1 MSDDTLLPFDLPSV
15 GRKKLT
21 IDFAGGNQSSDGGLL
36 LLRAAERKLG
46 VCRRLAEAMPDR
58 RDPERVRH
66 AMFEMVMARAS
77 AIACGY
83 EDAIDLDR
91 LRHDPLMKVAVG
103 RCPASGAPL
112 ASQSTI
118 SRLENAPSKTEA
130 ARLSAA
136 LLDQFGTTVKP
147 GKLEVLDIDDTFCA
161 AHGGQQ
167 LAFWNAHHDERGF
180 ASMHIYH
187 VASGTPVAA
196 ILRPA
201 RTPKGSEV
209 RTVIKH
215 VTKRLRRHWPKTRI
229 VWRGD
234 SHYGRVEAMEW
245 AEDNDADYI
254 FGLAGNAA
262 LDALVAEAAV
272 NLRFHHAMSSKAKL
286 RTYASFLYQAGSWK
300 RPRKVVARLECSL
313 QPVGEAGMRQ
323 EVDIR
328 YVVTSLKGSAQH
340 LYENV
345 YCQRGQMENL
355 IKLHKAQLAS
365 DRMSCHSATANQV
378 RLVLH
383 TAAFWLMHGVR
394 AAIPQASPLAKCEF
408 ATHPRAP
415 DQDRRARDRA
425 CRAHPRPAAHQLPGR
440 GAVPVRRTR
449 PHAVR
454 PMSRG
459 AVCPDEP
466 PTRQINPER
475 VASRVASH
483 RSRQTERRH
492 ASEPP
497 DVQKSA
503 ASCMIRASHVAYCI
517 SARSDQ
523 HINDFVAGYQR
534 EACNRP

>member
-1 MSDDTLLPFDLPSV
+1 MNENMLLPFDLPSV
-15 GRKKLT
+15 HRKKLT
-21 IDFAGGNQSSDGGLL
+21 VDFEGGNQSSDGGLL
-36 LLRAAERKLG
+36 LLRQAERKLG
-46 VCRRLAEAMPDR
+46 VCRRLCDAMPDR
-58 RDPERVRH
+58 RDPSRICHEI
-66 AMFEMVMARAS
+66 FEMVMARVS
-77 AIACGY
+77 AIACGHK
-83 EDAIDLDR
+83 DAIDLDR
-91 LRHDPLMKVAVG
+91 LRHDPLMKIAVG
-103 RCPASGAPL
+103 RCPDSGAPL

-130 ARLSAA
+130 ARLTAA
-136 LLDQFGTTVKP
+136 LVDQAGTTVKP
-147 GKLEVLDIDDTFCA
+147 CQQEVLDIDDTFCA

-187 VASGTPVAA
+187 VASGTPIVT

-201 RTPKGSEV
+201 RTPKGTEV

-215 VTKRLRRHWPKTRI
+215 VTKRLRRHWSKTRI

-254 FGLAGNAA
+254 FGLAGNAT
-262 LDALVAEAAV
+262 LDALVAETADY
-272 NLRFHHAMSSKAKL
+272 LRFHHAMSSKAKL
-286 RTYASFLYQAGSWK
+286 RSFASFMYQAGSWK

-313 QPVGEAGMRQ
+313 QPVAGETGMRQ

-340 LYENV
+340 LYEKV

-394 AAIPQASPLAKCEF
+394 SAIPQTNPLAKCEF
-408 ATHPRAP
+408 ATIRE
-415 DQDRRARDRA
+415 RLIKIGARVIEHIARI
-425 CRAHPRPAAHQLPGR
+425 RVQLP
-440 GAVPVRRTR
+440 T
-449 PHAVR
+449 
-454 PMSRG
+454 S
-459 AVCPDEP
+459 CPEGP
-466 PTRQINPER
+466 LF
-475 VASRVASH
+475 
-483 RSRQTERRH
+483 
-492 ASEPP
+492 
-497 DVQKSA
+497 
-503 ASCMIRASHVAYCI
+503 RAIALRLMPS
-517 SARSDQ
+517 
-523 HINDFVAGYQR
+523 G
-534 EACNRP
+534 P

>member
-1 MSDDTLLPFDLPSV
+1 MTDATPLPFDLPSV
-15 GRKKLT
+15 RRKKLT
-21 IDFAGGNQSSDGGLL
+21 VDFDGGNQSSDAGLL
-36 LLRAAERKLG
+36 LLKHAERKLG
-46 VCRRLAEAMPDR
+46 VCGRLADAMPDR
-58 RDPERVRH
+58 RDASRIRH
-66 AMFEMVMARAS
+66 EMFEMVMARVS
-77 AIACGY
+77 AIACGHK
-83 EDAIDLDR
+83 DAIDLDR
-91 LRHDPLMKVAVG
+91 LRHDPLMKIAVG
-103 RCPASGAPL
+103 RCPTTGSPL

-136 LLDQFGTTVKP
+136 LVDQAGATVKP
-147 GKLEVLDIDDTFCA
+147 HKQELLDIDDTFCA

-187 VASGTPVAA
+187 VASGTPVVT

-201 RTPKGSEV
+201 RTPKGTEV

-215 VTKRLRRHWPKTRI
+215 VTKRLRRHWRRTRI

-245 AEDNDADYI
+245 AENNDADYI
-254 FGLAGNAA
+254 FGLAGNSS
-262 LDALVAEAAV
+262 LDALVAEAAD
-272 NLRFHHAMSSKAKL
+272 NLRFHHAMSSATKL
-286 RTYASFLYQAGSWK
+286 RTFASFTYQAGSWK

-313 QPVGEAGMRQ
+313 QPAPGETGMRQ

-328 YVVTSLKGSAQH
+328 FVVTSLAGSAQH

-394 AAIPQASPLAKCEF
+394 AAIPRVNPLASAEF
-408 ATHPRAP
+408 ATIRE
-415 DQDRRARDRA
+415 RLIKIGARVIEHLARI
-425 CRAHPRPAAHQLPGR
+425 RVQLP
-440 GAVPVRRTR
+440 T
-449 PHAVR
+449 
-454 PMSRG
+454 S
-459 AVCPDEP
+459 C
-466 PTRQINPER
+466 PER
-475 VASRVASH
+475 ALFRTVALGLLPSG
-483 RSRQTERRH
+483 
-492 ASEPP
+492 P
-497 DVQKSA
+497 
-503 ASCMIRASHVAYCI
+503 
-517 SARSDQ
+517 
-523 HINDFVAGYQR
+523 
-534 EACNRP
+534 

>member
-1 MSDDTLLPFDLPSV
+1 MTDDIPLPFDLPAV
-15 GRKKLT
+15 RRKKLT
-21 IDFAGGNQSSDGGLL
+21 VDFDGGTVSSDGGLL
-36 LLRAAERKLG
+36 LLRAAERQLG
-46 VCRRLAEAMPDR
+46 VCRRLADAMPDR

-66 AMFEMVMARAS
+66 AVFEMVMARAA
-77 AIACGY
+77 AIACGH

-103 RCPASGAPL
+103 RCPQTGAAL

-136 LLDQFGTTVKP
+136 LLDQFGATVRP
-147 GKLEVLDIDDTFCA
+147 GRLEVLDIDDTFCA

-167 LAFWNAHHDERGF
+167 LAFWNAHEDERGF

-196 ILRPA
+196 ILRSA
-201 RTPKGSEV
+201 RTPKGTEV
-209 RTVIKH
+209 RTVVRH
-215 VTKRLRRHWPKTRI
+215 VTKRLRRHWPSTRI

-245 AEDNDADYI
+245 ADDNGIDYI
-254 FGLAGNAA
+254 FGLAGNTT
-262 LDALVAEAAV
+262 LDALVAETAA
-272 NLRFHHAMSSKAKL
+272 NLRFHHAGSSEAKL
-286 RTYASFLYQAGSWK
+286 RTYASVTYQAGSWK

-313 QPVGEAGMRQ
+313 RPDARNDVAPGLRQ

-365 DRMSCHSATANQV
+365 DRMSCHRATANQV
-378 RLVLH
+378 RLALH

-394 AAIPQASPLAKCEF
+394 AAIPTTSPLANAEF
-408 ATHPRAP
+408 ATIRE
-415 DQDRRARDRA
+415 RLIKIGARVIEHIARI
-425 CRAHPRPAAHQLPGR
+425 RIHLP
-440 GAVPVRRTR
+440 T
-449 PHAVR
+449 
-454 PMSRG
+454 S
-459 AVCPDEP
+459 C
-466 PTRQINPER
+466 PER
-475 VASRVASH
+475 ALFRVVALGLMPSG
-483 RSRQTERRH
+483 
-492 ASEPP
+492 P
-497 DVQKSA
+497 
-503 ASCMIRASHVAYCI
+503 
-517 SARSDQ
+517 
-523 HINDFVAGYQR
+523 
-534 EACNRP
+534 